1 MLARYY
7 SMNSHTA
14 TSQATPGPP
23 SLSDRL
29 LKECAGMCVETAQK
43 VTSLIIETLEPEAS
57 IGLLPW
63 WYRIYYL
70 HIAGTN
76 FLAAMFGPDL
86 FTESVSQSW
95 HSVLS
100 ALHAHE
106 HLSTYVQQC
115 IQVFETLSTRILQA
129 RQSNPDDNSGVP
141 LHETNPGFFFDDIF
155 QDVSFDFD
163 NLLFGTE
170 DIMGGPALSGVAAS
184 NLR

>member
-7 SMNSHTA
+7 SMKTHAVT
-14 TSQATPGPP
+14 TSQGTSHLP

-29 LKECAGMCVETAQK
+29 LQECARMCVEAAQK
-43 VTSLIIETLEPEAS
+43 VTSLISETLEPDQP

-76 FLAAMFGPDL
+76 FLAAMFASDHL

-95 HSVLS
+95 HEVMS

-106 HLSTYVQQC
+106 HLSTYVSQC
-115 IQVFETLSTRILQA
+115 IRTFETLSARILGPRCLDGSSGHA
-129 RQSNPDDNSGVP
+129 PPPLEDGNNSGS
-141 LHETNPGFFFDDIF
+141 FSFFDDIF
-155 QDVSFDFD
+155 PDLGFDFD
-163 NLLFGTE
+163 NSLFGTE
-170 DIMGGPALSGVAAS
+170 DTTIEGAQH
-184 NLR
+184 